1 MTIFQLII
9 NVILLCIPVIGLIA
23 IGSACLCV
31 FRCLMSKRK
40 EITVIPLFSIVV
52 MLCFIGMGILVLL
65 GYGVANSGKNALNG
79 FVVLAII
86 VLILVVLAVILTLWQ
101 MPAANR
107 QNDDGV
113 HTVWTAPA
121 SPDFLLV
128 ARRQTNQIGRASC
141 RERV

>member
-1 MTIFQLII
+1 MTPDSKPRRVHRLRFQR
-9 NVILLCIPVIGLIA
+9 P
-23 IGSACLCV
+23 S
-31 FRCLMSKRK
+31 RRK
-40 EITVIPLFSIVV
+40 QEI
-52 MLCFIGMGILVLL
+52 
-65 GYGVANSGKNALNG
+65 

-121 SPDFLLV
+121 SPDLLLV
-128 ARRQTNQIGRASC
+128 ARRQANRDRCALAHATVQLHCA
-141 RERV
+141 RVLVLNDPTT